1 MEKLKDVYEKELHFG
16 QNEIIKEDLNSLN
29 SLNKCE
35 SHKKMSAGG
44 DVVTMNGCCNLDL
57 NVDDKIRMV
66 IADIGNTG
74 TGNYYSSEL
83 NMYRIGN

>member
-35 SHKKMSAGG
+35 VEK
-44 DVVTMNGCCNLDL
+44 DV
-57 NVDDKIRMV
+57 
-66 IADIGNTG
+66 
-74 TGNYYSSEL
+74 
-83 NMYRIGN
+83 